1 MVLVVVFKLCGCNI
15 AKNCNKCGQW
25 NCNWGRGVPKSLNVE
40 IVAVDCFLL
49 TWFSTKLTFKLNICL
64 KS

>member
-1 MVLVVVFKLCGCNI
+1 MKEIQYLAARDGDGIESERCGC
-15 AKNCNKCGQW
+15 
-25 NCNWGRGVPKSLNVE
+25 GVPKSLNVE